1 MRRLA
6 ITSKSGMAAL
16 AMTVIAAPASAD
28 VKAGVDAWSAG
39 KYEVAVKEWRGPAQQ
54 GDADAQYDLGYAYLS
69 GKGVDKNIDTALV
82 WLKKAAAQGHLR
94 AADSVGHALHFQ
106 GKVTE
111 ALPYLQASAAR
122 GEPRSQYLLGIEL
135 FNGTNIAK
143 DWVRAYALMTRAS
156 AAGMEMATRTLPKM
170 DQYIPMDQRQQAM
183 VLAGE
188 LERDAGAAHAAQ
200 IAFPIDTKPSKP
212 STKPVAVPPA
222 QIPPATTPGF
232 PSAQYPV
239 AGDPVP
245 TTPTVKPAAKPTGKP
260 AVASN
265 PNGAW
270 RIQLGAFGQEDN
282 ARNLWAGLE
291 TKVADFATLQ
301 PYLVA
306 GGKVTR
312 LQAGGF
318 VSKAAAESMC
328 SKVRSMVPG
337 QACIAV
343 PR

>member
-6 ITSKSGMAAL
+6 ISSKSGFAAMAV
-16 AMTVIAAPASAD
+16 AMIAAPAVAD
-28 VKAGVDAWSAG
+28 VKTGVDAWSAG
-39 KYEVAVKEWRGPAQQ
+39 KYDIAVKEWRAPAQQ

-69 GKGVDKNIDTALV
+69 GKGVDKNIDTALI

-106 GKVTE
+106 GKIAE

-170 DQYIPMDQRQQAM
+170 DQYIPMEQRQQAM

-188 LERDAGAAHAAQ
+188 LERDASNAHAAQ

-212 STKPVAVPPA
+212 STKPVSVPPS

-232 PSAQYPV
+232 PSAQFPV
-239 AGDPVP
+239 AGEPVSKP
-245 TTPTVKPAAKPTGKP
+245 PVAKPVAKPAL
-260 AVASN
+260 ASN

-270 RIQLGAFGQEDN
+270 RIQLGAFGQEDS
-282 ARNLWAGLE
+282 ARKLWSGLE
-291 TKVADFATLQ
+291 AKVADFATLQ

-318 VSKAAAESMC
+318 ASKAAAESMC
-328 SKVRSMVPG
+328 NKVRAAVAG